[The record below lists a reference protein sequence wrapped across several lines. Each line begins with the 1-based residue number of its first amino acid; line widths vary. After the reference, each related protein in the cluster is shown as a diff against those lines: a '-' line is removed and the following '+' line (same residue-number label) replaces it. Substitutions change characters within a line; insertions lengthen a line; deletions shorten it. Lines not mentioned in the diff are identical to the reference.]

1 MNEGAMENDL
11 RAPLL
16 PTERENDDE
25 DRATLQQSHVA
36 NSTLDADITTTT
48 TSAQQQHHLPTQS
61 PPPPL
66 QSPHTSYP
74 DTDTNDDHNEIQSS
88 FVALPTDDNNVSNNN
103 NDNNPWKNHN
113 VILSLAL
120 CVVSGIA
127 DSIWSSVVLS
137 GFLLALAGKMGQSK
151 EGNTLVGGAEAAQ
164 GLTQL
169 ITALPVGYLA
179 DTWGKSKTVRY
190 GGIFM
195 LMTIGLTLGALID
208 VKHHA
213 DESTTAA
220 KRSYIILVIAL
231 AFWGIISGIA
241 NGPSQA
247 LYSDS
252 IRKGKRSEMLT
263 WLFSCYLMSSTV
275 GPIVSIVMIL
285 TVSAK
290 AEEWSINEI
299 YPVFL
304 LGVILEVPAAILMLF
319 FNDKYSVVEEEEEG
333 TNNQEEPATDEEIA
347 PLHNGAVEE
356 NGLVEESTE
365 VTDHN
370 QTTTVC
376 TTETLPNTDAT
387 GTTDEPTST
396 LTVPNDKKYII
407 PYVLFAS
414 SLISSLGSGASVK
427 YFPLFFKEVGFG
439 SAAVQG
445 IFLVVPVSISCFSF
459 VAQEAGKRF
468 GRVETSVASIV
479 IGVSLLF
486 LMTVLSHNL
495 QQPQIED
502 VSTRENSTP
511 SSLWDSNPYKA
522 MLIVVVYLFRT
533 GIINSSYP
541 LLESILMDNVPSN
554 QRARWKSLESIASF
568 GWTGSAL
575 VGGILSDEHS
585 YQFTFAIT
593 AWMQLASGLVLL
605 IIQPYVERE

>member
-1 MNEGAMENDL
+1 MENDL
-11 RAPLL
+11 REPLI
-16 PTERENDDE
+16 TSTSDHDVSRE
-25 DRATLQQSHVA
+25 V
-36 NSTLDADITTTT
+36 
-48 TSAQQQHHLPTQS
+48 QQQLLLVTELDSTDVPEVETTQA
-61 PPPPL
+61 
-66 QSPHTSYP
+66 QSSVPS
-74 DTDTNDDHNEIQSS
+74 DLDRNEINVPSTR
-88 FVALPTDDNNVSNNN
+88 PGRDDN
-103 NDNNPWKNHN
+103 DNSPWKNHN

-169 ITALPVGYLA
+169 VTALPVGYLA
-179 DTWGKSKTVRY
+179 DTWGKSRTVRL
-190 GGIFM
+190 GGM
-195 LMTIGLTLGALID
+195 LMLVTIGLTMGALID
-208 VKHHA
+208 VKRHA

-247 LYSDS
+247 LFSDS
-252 IRKGKRSEMLT
+252 VPKGKRSEMLT

-275 GPIVSIVMIL
+275 GPIVSIALIL

-304 LGVILEVPAAILMLF
+304 LGVILEIPAAILMLF
-319 FNDKYSVVEEEEEG
+319 FNDKYSVVEDDEDLN
-333 TNNQEEPATDEEIA
+333 TQRVPASDEETA
-347 PLHNGAVEE
+347 PLYNSTAE
-356 NGLVEESTE
+356 NGLVEANGASDRENTVHSGND
-365 VTDHN
+365 VNGNHHSDR
-370 QTTTVC
+370 TTVVC
-376 TTETLPNTDAT
+376 MTETPPTTDAD
-387 GTTDEPTST
+387 GTTGDSST
-396 LTVPNDKKYII
+396 PVVSSDKKFII

-445 IFLVVPVSISCFSF
+445 IFLAVPVSISCFSF
-459 VAQEAGKRF
+459 IAQEAGKRY
-468 GRVETSVASIV
+468 GRVETTVVSIL

-495 QQPQIED
+495 QKADHVDFSHVTQNLD
-502 VSTRENSTP
+502 LSA
-511 SSLWDSNPYKA
+511 SSLWDSHPYKA

-533 GIINSSYP
+533 GIINSCYP

-575 VGGILSDEHS
+575 LGGILSDEHS
-585 YQFTFAIT
+585 YQFTFALT

>member
-1 MNEGAMENDL
+1 MENDL
-11 RAPLL
+11 REPLI
-16 PTERENDDE
+16 TSTSDHDVSRE
-25 DRATLQQSHVA
+25 V
-36 NSTLDADITTTT
+36 
-48 TSAQQQHHLPTQS
+48 QQQLLLVTELDSTDVPEVETTQA
-61 PPPPL
+61 
-66 QSPHTSYP
+66 QSSVPS
-74 DTDTNDDHNEIQSS
+74 DLDRNEINVPSTR
-88 FVALPTDDNNVSNNN
+88 PGRDDN
-103 NDNNPWKNHN
+103 DNSPWKNHN

-169 ITALPVGYLA
+169 VTALPVGYLA
-179 DTWGKSKTVRY
+179 DTWGKSRTVRL
-190 GGIFM
+190 GGM
-195 LMTIGLTLGALID
+195 LMLVTIGLTMGALID
-208 VKHHA
+208 VKRHA

-247 LYSDS
+247 LFSDS
-252 IRKGKRSEMLT
+252 VPKGKRSEMLT

-275 GPIVSIVMIL
+275 GPIVSIALIL

-304 LGVILEVPAAILMLF
+304 LGVILEIPAAILMLF
-319 FNDKYSVVEEEEEG
+319 FNDKYSVVEDDEDLSAQRVPASGEE
-333 TNNQEEPATDEEIA
+333 TA
-347 PLHNGAVEE
+347 PLYNSTVE
-356 NGLVEESTE
+356 NGLVESNGASDGENTVHSGND
-365 VTDHN
+365 VNGNHRSDR
-370 QTTTVC
+370 TTVVC
-376 TTETLPNTDAT
+376 MTETPPTTDAD
-387 GTTDEPTST
+387 GTTGDSST
-396 LTVPNDKKYII
+396 PVVSSDKKFII

-459 VAQEAGKRF
+459 IAQEAGKRY
-468 GRVETSVASIV
+468 GRVETTVVSIL

-495 QQPQIED
+495 QKADHVDFSHVTQNLD
-502 VSTRENSTP
+502 LSA
-511 SSLWDSNPYKA
+511 SSLWDSHPYKA

-533 GIINSSYP
+533 GIINSCYP

-575 VGGILSDEHS
+575 LGGILSDEHS
-585 YQFTFAIT
+585 YQFTFALT

>member
-1 MNEGAMENDL
+1 MENDL
-11 RAPLL
+11 REPLI
-16 PTERENDDE
+16 TSTSDHDVSRE
-25 DRATLQQSHVA
+25 V
-36 NSTLDADITTTT
+36 
-48 TSAQQQHHLPTQS
+48 QQQLLLVTELDSTDVPEVETTQA
-61 PPPPL
+61 
-66 QSPHTSYP
+66 QSSVPS
-74 DTDTNDDHNEIQSS
+74 DLDRNEINVPSTRPS
-88 FVALPTDDNNVSNNN
+88 RDDN
-103 NDNNPWKNHN
+103 DNSPWKNHN

-169 ITALPVGYLA
+169 VTALPVGYLA
-179 DTWGKSKTVRY
+179 DTWGKSRTVRL
-190 GGIFM
+190 GGM
-195 LMTIGLTLGALID
+195 LMLVTIGLTMGALID
-208 VKHHA
+208 VKRHA

-247 LYSDS
+247 LFSDS
-252 IRKGKRSEMLT
+252 VPKGKRSEMLT

-275 GPIVSIVMIL
+275 GPIVSIALIL

-304 LGVILEVPAAILMLF
+304 LGVILEIPAAILMLF
-319 FNDKYSVVEEEEEG
+319 FNDKYSVVEDDEDLSAQRVPASGEE
-333 TNNQEEPATDEEIA
+333 TA
-347 PLHNGAVEE
+347 PLYNSTVE
-356 NGLVEESTE
+356 NGLVESNGASDGENTVHSSSD
-365 VTDHN
+365 VNGNHHSDR
-370 QTTTVC
+370 TTVVC
-376 TTETLPNTDAT
+376 MTETPPTTDAD
-387 GTTDEPTST
+387 GTTGDSST
-396 LTVPNDKKYII
+396 PVVSSDKKFII

-459 VAQEAGKRF
+459 LAQEAGKRY
-468 GRVETSVASIV
+468 GRVETTVVSIL

-495 QQPQIED
+495 QKADHVDFSHVTQNLD
-502 VSTRENSTP
+502 LSA
-511 SSLWDSNPYKA
+511 SSLWDSHPYKA

-533 GIINSSYP
+533 GIINSCYP

-575 VGGILSDEHS
+575 LGGILSDEHS
-585 YQFTFAIT
+585 YQFTFALT

>member
-1 MNEGAMENDL
+1 MENDL
-11 RAPLL
+11 REPLI
-16 PTERENDDE
+16 TSTSDHDVSRE
-25 DRATLQQSHVA
+25 V
-36 NSTLDADITTTT
+36 
-48 TSAQQQHHLPTQS
+48 QQQLLLVTELDSTDVPEVETTQA
-61 PPPPL
+61 
-66 QSPHTSYP
+66 QSSVPS
-74 DTDTNDDHNEIQSS
+74 DLDRNEINVPSTR
-88 FVALPTDDNNVSNNN
+88 PGRDDN
-103 NDNNPWKNHN
+103 DNSPWKNHN

-169 ITALPVGYLA
+169 VTALPVGYLA
-179 DTWGKSKTVRY
+179 DTWGKSRTVRL
-190 GGIFM
+190 GGM
-195 LMTIGLTLGALID
+195 LMLVTIGLTMGALID
-208 VKHHA
+208 VKRHA

-247 LYSDS
+247 LFSDS
-252 IRKGKRSEMLT
+252 VPKGKRSEMLT

-275 GPIVSIVMIL
+275 GPIVSIALIL

-304 LGVILEVPAAILMLF
+304 LGVILEIPAAILMLF
-319 FNDKYSVVEEEEEG
+319 FNDKYSVVEDDEDLSAQRVPASGEE
-333 TNNQEEPATDEEIA
+333 TA
-347 PLHNGAVEE
+347 PLYNSTVE
-356 NGLVEESTE
+356 NGLVESNGASDGENTE
-365 VTDHN
+365 HSGSDVNGNHHSDR
-370 QTTTVC
+370 TTVVC
-376 TTETLPNTDAT
+376 MTETPPTTDAD
-387 GTTDEPTST
+387 GTTGDSST
-396 LTVPNDKKYII
+396 PVVSSDKKFII

-459 VAQEAGKRF
+459 IAQEAGKRY
-468 GRVETSVASIV
+468 GRVETTVVSIL

-495 QQPQIED
+495 QKADHVDFSHVTQNLD
-502 VSTRENSTP
+502 LSA
-511 SSLWDSNPYKA
+511 SSLWDSHPYKA

-533 GIINSSYP
+533 GIINSCYP

-575 VGGILSDEHS
+575 LGGILSDEHS
-585 YQFTFAIT
+585 YQFTFALT

>member
-1 MNEGAMENDL
+1 MENDL
-11 RAPLL
+11 REPLL
-16 PTERENDDE
+16 TSTTEHDE
-25 DRATLQQSHVA
+25 DRAVLQQSLLDNNLLHSDLPS
-36 NSTLDADITTTT
+36 STQLQQPLSPDNDADNNGINE
-48 TSAQQQHHLPTQS
+48 SSHLPV
-61 PPPPL
+61 
-66 QSPHTSYP
+66 
-74 DTDTNDDHNEIQSS
+74 NDGD
-88 FVALPTDDNNVSNNN
+88 
-103 NDNNPWKNHN
+103 NPWKNHN

-169 ITALPVGYLA
+169 VTALPVGYLA
-179 DTWGKSKTVRY
+179 DTWGKSKTVRL
-190 GGIFM
+190 GGVLM
-195 LMTIGLTLGALID
+195 LVTIGLTMGALID
-208 VKHHA
+208 VKRHA
-213 DESTTAA
+213 DDSTTAA

-247 LYSDS
+247 LFSDS
-252 IRKGKRSEMLT
+252 VPRGKRSELLT
-263 WLFSCYLMSSTV
+263 WLFTCYLMSSTV
-275 GPIVSIVMIL
+275 GPIVSIALIL

-304 LGVILEVPAAILMLF
+304 LGVILEIPAAILMLF
-319 FNDKYSVVEEEEEG
+319 FNDKYSVIEEDEG
-333 TNNQEEPATDEEIA
+333 TTIQEIPAADEETA
-347 PLHNGAVEE
+347 PLHGSTDE
-356 NGLVEESTE
+356 NGLSE
-365 VTDHN
+365 
-370 QTTTVC
+370 
-376 TTETLPNTDAT
+376 
-387 GTTDEPTST
+387 TST
-396 LTVPNDKKYII
+396 ALDGNVNAPNGNDVSENCQGNGSTAACAEEASATADSAGTAGASSIPVVSSDKKFII

-459 VAQEAGKRF
+459 IAQEAGKRF
-468 GRVETSVASIV
+468 GRVETTVVSIV

-495 QQPQIED
+495 QKGDHED
-502 VSTRENSTP
+502 FSAVTP
-511 SSLWDSNPYKA
+511 TQNLSSSSLWDSNPYKA

-533 GIINSSYP
+533 GIINSCYP
-541 LLESILMDNVPSN
+541 LLESILMDSVPSN

-605 IIQPYVERE
+605 IIQPHVERE

>member
-1 MNEGAMENDL
+1 MENDL
-11 RAPLL
+11 REPLI
-16 PTERENDDE
+16 TSTSDHDVSRE
-25 DRATLQQSHVA
+25 V
-36 NSTLDADITTTT
+36 
-48 TSAQQQHHLPTQS
+48 QQQLLLVTELDSTDVPEVETTQA
-61 PPPPL
+61 
-66 QSPHTSYP
+66 QSSVPS
-74 DTDTNDDHNEIQSS
+74 DLDRNEINVPSTR
-88 FVALPTDDNNVSNNN
+88 PGRDDN
-103 NDNNPWKNHN
+103 DNSPWKNHN
-113 VILSLAL
+113 VILSLAS

-169 ITALPVGYLA
+169 VTALPVGYLA
-179 DTWGKSKTVRY
+179 DTWGKSRTVRL
-190 GGIFM
+190 GGM
-195 LMTIGLTLGALID
+195 LMLVTIGLTMGALID
-208 VKHHA
+208 VKRHA

-247 LYSDS
+247 LFSDS
-252 IRKGKRSEMLT
+252 VPKGKRSEMLT

-275 GPIVSIVMIL
+275 GPIVSIALIL

-304 LGVILEVPAAILMLF
+304 LGVILEIPAAILMLF
-319 FNDKYSVVEEEEEG
+319 FNDKYSVVEDDEDL
-333 TNNQEEPATDEEIA
+333 NAQRVPASDEETA
-347 PLHNGAVEE
+347 PLYNSTVE
-356 NGLVEESTE
+356 NGSVESNGPSDGENTVHSGND
-365 VTDHN
+365 VNGNHRSDR
-370 QTTTVC
+370 TTVVC
-376 TTETLPNTDAT
+376 MTETPPTTDAD
-387 GTTDEPTST
+387 GTTGDSST
-396 LTVPNDKKYII
+396 PVVSSDKKFII

-459 VAQEAGKRF
+459 IAQEAGKRY
-468 GRVETSVASIV
+468 GRVETTVVSIL

-495 QQPQIED
+495 QKADHVDFSHVTQNLD
-502 VSTRENSTP
+502 LSA
-511 SSLWDSNPYKA
+511 SSLWDSHPYKA
-522 MLIVVVYLFRT
+522 MLIVLVYLFRT
-533 GIINSSYP
+533 GIINSCYP

-575 VGGILSDEHS
+575 LGGILSDEHS
-585 YQFTFAIT
+585 YQFTFALT